1 MAGGI
6 KWLKQ
11 GVAQR
16 VTGDAGQFWQKRY
29 YDFNVRNHPQFV
41 EAPPHALEPRE
52 AGIVEARRRL
62 AAEQLSPSRNWRR
75 GRS

>member
-6 KWLKQ
+6 KSLKQ

-29 YDFNVRNHPQFV
+29 YDFNVCNHAQFV
-41 EAPPHALEPRE
+41 E
-52 AGIVEARRRL
+52 RL
-62 AAEQLSPSRNWRR
+62 HHMHGTP
-75 GRS
+75 